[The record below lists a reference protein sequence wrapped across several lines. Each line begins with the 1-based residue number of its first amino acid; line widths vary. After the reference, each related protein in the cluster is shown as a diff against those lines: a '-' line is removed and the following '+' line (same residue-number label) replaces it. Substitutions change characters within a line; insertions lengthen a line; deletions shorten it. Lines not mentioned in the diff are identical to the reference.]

1 MVSFRALI
9 LSALIVASATTT
21 EAFVIDTSPSLL
33 ASTGMRNKSL
43 VQLSL
48 NCDAPGCDREE
59 EYTTKQSRKQF
70 LQSTLSFSMISTMG
84 MGMMIQTPA
93 PANAAYGDTSN
104 IALPNYID
112 FLIEKNAA
120 GLPVDQSKVL
130 YKGTDIE
137 VQIKRISDA
146 ARRLNEIPSIAKDK
160 KWSQVQGILL
170 GPLGT
175 LVMTMNS
182 LVKETEDAS
191 GEAKKAAAKVKG
203 DIILISQEATKK
215 NEGGVVK
222 ACGEAQRDLEAF
234 AKLVF

>member
-1 MVSFRALI
+1 
-9 LSALIVASATTT
+9 
-21 EAFVIDTSPSLL
+21 
-33 ASTGMRNKSL
+33 
-43 VQLSL
+43 
-48 NCDAPGCDREE
+48 
-59 EYTTKQSRKQF
+59 
-70 LQSTLSFSMISTMG
+70 MISTMG